1 MKLVVSIPAYNEE
14 HTLGRVID
22 EIPKKIPG
30 VSEIQVVVVDD
41 CSTDRTFDIARKKGA
56 VVTRNKKNMG
66 LAKSF
71 KKGMEKALELGADI
85 MVNTDADYQ
94 YNQKE
99 IPKLTEPILA
109 GRADVVLSH
118 REVLSLSHMP
128 LQKKI
133 GNSLATLITR
143 LVSGY
148 PVKDAQSGFRAFS
161 REAMMRLVI
170 LSDYTYVQE
179 TIMESVFKGL
189 AIEQVQCEF
198 RKRTGGKSRLIS
210 NIWNYAQR
218 AGVTI
223 LRTFTYYKPLRVF
236 MGIGL
241 ALLIMGMLTG
251 ARVLTHYIE
260 TGMVSPYVPSAILTA
275 ILLIVGFQI
284 IVLGLIADTID
295 AGRRVSEEVL
305 YRLKKQQLEK

>member
-1 MKLVVSIPAYNEE
+1 M
-14 HTLGRVID
+14 
-22 EIPKKIPG
+22 
-30 VSEIQVVVVDD
+30 
-41 CSTDRTFDIARKKGA
+41 DIALR
-56 VVTRNKKNMG
+56 
-66 LAKSF
+66 
-71 KKGMEKALELGADI
+71 LGADI
-85 MVNTDADYQ
+85 VVNTDADFQ

>member
-251 ARVLTHYIE
+251 ARVLTHYI
-260 TGMVSPYVPSAILTA
+260 
-275 ILLIVGFQI
+275 
-284 IVLGLIADTID
+284 
-295 AGRRVSEEVL
+295 
-305 YRLKKQQLEK
+305 